1 MDTIQFGNGIVHEC
15 TKCNADDNGNLY
27 VAITGV
33 TFAQAAALF
42 SDASAI
48 RELRYGSRVYYG
60 YTTLKG
66 LVVTPY
72 GYQASLYGGRR
83 TA

>member
-15 TKCNADDNGNLY
+15 TKCNADNDGNLY

-33 TFAQAAALF
+33 TFEQAAALF

-48 RELRYGSRVYYG
+48 QELRYGSRVYYG
-60 YTTLKG
+60 YTTLRG

-72 GYQASLYGGRR
+72 GMQASLYGGRKM
-83 TA
+83 A